1 MRGLAVFLSILVG
14 LSLFS
19 FIAVSSAYNKADNE
33 ENHNIQFKTFTSAVC
48 ENKNGLVHCRDEYF
62 VNCNGKISKSSEIG
76 ECNGFK
82 ISGKVSGFAVFGKE
96 WKDPRDSISFK

>member
-19 FIAVSSAYNKADNE
+19 FIALSSATNKAE
-33 ENHNIQFKTFTSAVC
+33 SVEKTEIQFKTFTSAVC

-62 VNCNGKISKSSEIG
+62 VDCNGKISNSAEIE
-76 ECNGFK
+76 ECNGFR
-82 ISGKVSGFAVFGKE
+82 ISSKVSGFAVFEKE
-96 WKDPRDSISFK
+96 WNDPRGTSTK